1 MPRFRIHWQG
11 HPDITN
17 KVEKDVK
24 LKETNKQIHQYCYIT
39 MDKLHYIGTGF
50 SNIQGS

>member
-1 MPRFRIHWQG
+1 MPRFRIKWQG

-24 LKETNKQIHQYCYIT
+24 LKQTNKDILHELIT
-39 MDKLHYIGTGF
+39 
-50 SNIQGS
+50 NILEKHFFH